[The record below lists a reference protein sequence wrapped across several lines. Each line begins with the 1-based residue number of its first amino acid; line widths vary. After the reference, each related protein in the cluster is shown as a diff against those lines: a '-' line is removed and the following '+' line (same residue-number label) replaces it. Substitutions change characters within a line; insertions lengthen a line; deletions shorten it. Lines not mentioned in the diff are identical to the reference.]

1 MNFLIFISLFSILVG
16 CGQGESRFLRKQV
29 DRNGIKLSWYYYSH
43 ISNNSPD
50 FVEVEKDDKKE
61 IIYEATRVITN
72 VSLDDK
78 TIIIRVVE
86 PSKNLVF
93 IKNVSKN
100 IFGYKIVIDSLAS
113 YDELKFIPDGVKE
126 K

>member
-1 MNFLIFISLFSILVG
+1 M
-16 CGQGESRFLRKQV
+16 
-29 DRNGIKLSWYYYSH
+29 
-43 ISNNSPD
+43 
-50 FVEVEKDDKKE
+50 EVEKDDKKE